1 MKLILITL
9 SILVVLVIISP
20 NATLASF
27 RAPDVDLPD
36 RGAIPNNSGVYQGT
50 SFIDTVELIINWI
63 LTFVGIFIFGIF
75 LYAGFE
81 YATSG
86 GNDDK
91 AKEARSRMANAI
103 IGLLILFFAFVASNA
118 VLSFVF
124 QTNNNG
130 NTNVNNNNSNNQTN

>member
-1 MKLILITL
+1 MKLILIIV
-9 SILVVLVIISP
+9 SILGVLLIIPPSTTIASFASP
-20 NATLASF
+20 NATLPEKGTI
-27 RAPDVDLPD
+27 PD
-36 RGAIPNNSGVYQGT
+36 NSGVYQGT

-103 IGLLILFFAFVASNA
+103 IGLIIVFFAFVASNTI
-118 VLSFVF
+118 LSFVF
-124 QTNNNG
+124 PDSVVQEEVVYNINNILN
-130 NTNVNNNNSNNQTN
+130 